1 MDLFGIFLKV
11 IIEGG
16 FIVLII
22 RFFFLGIV
30 WIRYK
35 KYSVLKLLNCIRN
48 YLDEIIFCFLLLI
61 IIDNIIWFD
70 NLVKFLNEIFYWLWN

>member
-1 MDLFGIFLKV
+1 MVVNIIDFLGLDVRFQIIDVLGIILIVKLFNELDLFGIFLKV

-30 WIRYK
+30 
-35 KYSVLKLLNCIRN
+35 
-48 YLDEIIFCFLLLI
+48 
-61 IIDNIIWFD
+61 
-70 NLVKFLNEIFYWLWN
+70 

>member
-48 YLDEIIFCFLLLI
+48 YLDEIICCFLLLI
-61 IIDNIIWFD
+61 MIDNIIWFD
-70 NLVKFLNEIFYWLWN
+70 NLV

>member
-1 MDLFGIFLKV
+1 MVVNIIDFLGLDVRFQVIDVLGIILIVKLFNELDLFGIFLKV

-30 WIRYK
+30 
-35 KYSVLKLLNCIRN
+35 
-48 YLDEIIFCFLLLI
+48 
-61 IIDNIIWFD
+61 
-70 NLVKFLNEIFYWLWN
+70 